1 MHALSLPTWVIHI
14 SSVLEWLL
22 AILYLWRLGEQ
33 GDRRW
38 FGLAVAML
46 PALISALCACT
57 WHYYDN
63 TPKLEWLVTLQAST
77 TLVGNF
83 TLMLAAYWFWRPA
96 SKQAPASTPVP
107 KQR

>member
-14 SSVLEWLL
+14 SSVLEWVL
-22 AILYLWRLGEQ
+22 AIFYLWRLGEQ

-38 FGLAVAML
+38 FGLAAAML

-57 WHYYDN
+57 WHYFDN
-63 TPKLEWLVTLQAST
+63 APKLEWLVTLQAAT
-77 TLVGNF
+77 TLLGNC
-83 TLMLAAYWFWRPA
+83 TLMLAAYWLWRPTA
-96 SKQAPASTPVP
+96 SVTPSPAPT